1 MPMLTY
7 GNSNGSAPDAENGSP
22 ADSLI
27 SGDGEIGDI
36 GDSPGTP
43 RDTEEEATFSDEFY
57 SHDTDDEDEH
67 GKRRRAT
74 SSTLIVPTQYFD
86 APKLDGISGSGGSR
100 LGSPVPRTGGLG
112 VRKLF
117 TNSRERWRQQN
128 VSGAF
133 AELRKLVP
141 THPPDKKLSKNEIL
155 RMAIRYIRL
164 LSNVLDWQ
172 KNQDRNGLQSSCNST
187 VTELRVKSEPMYLGS
202 HQTKPGSPGFFKQE
216 KITSDST
223 PDGGYRPAYPAQ
235 RLPAHTF
242 LTCHRH
248 GNDLLMIAPV
258 GAGKAGNIAGSNAA
272 RERSGNHYN
281 SANGTTN
288 GLASAILNNS
298 ARHIGYGKSPVT
310 NGPAILS
317 NGSGGVAGTGTGS
330 AQGGAVNAVGHKRL
344 KVEAADEDQV
354 VQNKGLSPVIT
365 NARKRARVS
374 LTKDSAA
381 AFRTSEFKSVNRK

>member
-7 GNSNGSAPDAENGSP
+7 GNSNGSAPDTENGSP

-43 RDTEEEATFSDEFY
+43 RDTEEEAAFSDDFY

-74 SSTLIVPTQYFD
+74 SS
-86 APKLDGISGSGGSR
+86 LDGISGSGGSR
-100 LGSPVPRTGGLG
+100 LGSPVPRSGGLG

-172 KNQDRNGLQSSCNST
+172 KGQDRNGIQPISSLQSSNNSSLL
-187 VTELRVKSEPMYLGS
+187 EPRVKSEPPFFGS
-202 HQTKPGSPGFFKQE
+202 HQGKPGSPGFFKQE
-216 KITSDST
+216 KIANDST
-223 PDGGYRPAYPAQ
+223 TEGAGFKANSYGTQ
-235 RLPAHTF
+235 RLPGHSF
-242 LTCHRH
+242 LTCDRN
-248 GNDLLMIAPV
+248 GNNLLMIAPV
-258 GAGKAGNIAGSNAA
+258 VVGGVSGNNSSA
-272 RERSGNHYN
+272 RERSAANHYIGGNAPVGLN
-281 SANGTTN
+281 SGTTN
-288 GLASAILNNS
+288 GARQIGFGKSSLVNGNAILINGNG
-298 ARHIGYGKSPVT
+298 AAAGAGMVT
-310 NGPAILS
+310 GNGQV
-317 NGSGGVAGTGTGS
+317 SGVNCTGGP
-330 AQGGAVNAVGHKRL
+330 NRL
-344 KVEAADEDQV
+344 KVETVEEEQTNQSKGPSPLTQHPNV
-354 VQNKGLSPVIT
+354 VG
-365 NARKRARVS
+365 RKRARIS
-374 LTKDSAA
+374 SSKDSVG
-381 AFRTSEFKSVNRK
+381 FRTSDFKSVNRK